1 MEILTGHGQTVLW
14 HAATK
19 CEAHCMARHEPFV
32 AYKKLESKLKHVSVS
47 GVNWST
53 GAYKDDA
60 TMFFFVF
67 LYSPGHSDS
76 FSEAF
81 DIPFHTYA
89 YFKYFKRMTGICVQH
104 VTHFPDLQASGAWW
118 ECMRCWTRFGQHAP
132 SLAQHVTV
140 LPDV

>member
-1 MEILTGHGQTVLW
+1 
-14 HAATK
+14 
-19 CEAHCMARHEPFV
+19 MARHEPLV
-32 AYKKLESKLKHVSVS
+32 VHKKLESKLKPVTVS

-53 GAYKDDA
+53 GAYQDFA
-60 TMFFFVF
+60 NMFFLFIF
-67 LYSPGHSDS
+67 RFCLGQSDS

-81 DIPFHTYA
+81 DIPFHTYADA

-118 ECMRCWTRFGQHAP
+118 ECMRCWTRFGQRAP

>member
-1 MEILTGHGQTVLW
+1 
-14 HAATK
+14 
-19 CEAHCMARHEPFV
+19 
-32 AYKKLESKLKHVSVS
+32 VSVS

-60 TMFFFVF
+60 TMFFLF
-67 LYSPGHSDS
+67 S
-76 FSEAF
+76 FTLP
-81 DIPFHTYA
+81 DIQILFQKHLTYLFILMHT
-89 YFKYFKRMTGICVQH
+89 FKYFKRMTGICVQH